1 MTASPGHARSAA
13 FNQPFGGY
21 HMSSL
26 GRQTG
31 IEGFEKDL

>member
-1 MTASPGHARSAA
+1 MTASPGGARSAP

-26 GRQTG
+26 GRQTR
-31 IEGFEKDL
+31 IEGFEKHL